1 VTLIGAEER
10 PPYDRPPLSK
20 KVLTTD
26 LDPTLKADF
35 GALRVDPRLGEAA
48 TGLAGDVL
56 LTSHGEYPFDRLVV
70 ATGALPVALPGT
82 GRQRFLRTYDDAV
95 ELRALFRPG
104 LRLAIIGP
112 LVLAG
117 PGGAAALWLAHGAR
131 RQPTDNPP
139 PAGFY
144 LAVTIATSLAAAT
157 LIATAMVYGHQW
169 HPAAGV
175 CILAGLTLTLLTG
188 PHLKRA
194 HPTTRRS

>member
-1 VTLIGAEER
+1 MPIHHSVPSYAGAVM
-10 PPYDRPPLSK
+10 P
-20 KVLTTD
+20 
-26 LDPTLKADF
+26 
-35 GALRVDPRLGEAA
+35 PRLRPRWRQGPS
-48 TGLAGDVL
+48 VL
-56 LTSHGEYPFDRLVV
+56 LGLL
-70 ATGALPVALPGT
+70 ATAAIPAAFT
-82 GRQRFLRTYDDAV
+82 GP
-95 ELRALFRPG
+95 PG

-157 LIATAMVYGHQW
+157 LIATAMVYGQQW